1 LSHLTYTTRE
11 ARGRDAGVIWGSVLN
26 LGFRRLPVS
35 ERYGVGLAEAAAEA
49 VGALDADEAVGPAL
63 CFGMAPAPEL
73 SGGEETGEGRDAVV
87 GAGEGC
93 GAACDFISSRR
104 KALSPVV
111 LLWA

>member
-1 LSHLTYTTRE
+1 MT
-11 ARGRDAGVIWGSVLN
+11 
-26 LGFRRLPVS
+26 
-35 ERYGVGLAEAAAEA
+35 ERYGVGFAEAAAEA
-49 VGALDADEAVGPAL
+49 VGALDADEAVGPAP
-63 CFGMAPAPEL
+63 CFGKAPPAPEL
-73 SGGEETGEGRDAVV
+73 RGREETGEGRDAVV

>member
-1 LSHLTYTTRE
+1 V
-11 ARGRDAGVIWGSVLN
+11 A
-26 LGFRRLPVS
+26 LPVT
-35 ERYGVGLAEAAAEA
+35 ERYGVGFAEAAAEA

-73 SGGEETGEGRDAVV
+73 SGGEEIGEGRDAVV

>member
-1 LSHLTYTTRE
+1 VT
-11 ARGRDAGVIWGSVLN
+11 
-26 LGFRRLPVS
+26 
-35 ERYGVGLAEAAAEA
+35 ERYGVGFAEAAAAAEA
-49 VGALDADEAVGPAL
+49 VGALAADEAVGSAL
-63 CFGMAPAPEL
+63 CFGIAPAPEL

-87 GAGEGC
+87 GAGEGW